1 MESILEG
8 WPLDARLL
16 DVIRREA
23 APAPWA
29 EGEKIPWDDPGF
41 SRRML
46 QEHLSQGH
54 DAASRRTQR
63 IASHVEWIHREALAG
78 VPTSVLDLGCGP
90 GLYTSRLA
98 RLGHECTGI
107 DFSPASI
114 AYAEQ
119 DAVSRGLSSTHVLG
133 DLREMDYGTG
143 FGLVMLIFGELNTFR
158 KEDARAI
165 LEKAR
170 LALAEDGILLLE
182 AHTYAAVRDRGER
195 PPHWYS
201 AESGLFSDR
210 PHLCLRESFW
220 HSGLDA
226 ATERYL
232 VVDGETCAVTRDAAS
247 MQAYT
252 TQGYEDLLLRECGFD
267 QVKFHPSMGEPQD
280 VCGGEFVVMTARE
293 IAT

>member
-1 MESILEG
+1 MESSLEG
-8 WPLDARLL
+8 WPLDANLL

-23 APAPWA
+23 APAPWT

-46 QEHLSQGH
+46 QEHLSQAH

-63 IASHVEWIHREALAG
+63 IEAHVEWIHRKALAG
-78 VPTSVLDLGCGP
+78 VPNRVLDLGCGP
-90 GLYTSRLA
+90 GLYTSGLA
-98 RLGHECTGI
+98 LLGHECTGI

-119 DAVSRGLSSTHVLG
+119 DAVSRGLSCTYELG
-133 DLREMDYGTG
+133 DVREVDYGAG
-143 FGLVMLIFGELNTFR
+143 FGLVMLIFGELNAFR
-158 KEDARAI
+158 REDARRI
-165 LEKAR
+165 LDKAR
-170 LALAEDGILLLE
+170 LALPKDGVLLLE
-182 AHTYAAVRDRGER
+182 AQTYASVRERGER

-220 HSGLDA
+220 HSSLDA
-226 ATERYL
+226 ATERYF
-232 VVDGETCAVTRDAAS
+232 VVDGETGEVTRHATS

-252 TQGYEDLLLRECGFD
+252 TQGYEELLRQCGFD
-267 QVKFHPSMGEPQD
+267 HMKLHPSMGEPPE
-280 VCGGEFVVMTARE
+280 VCGSQLVVITARGIE
-293 IAT
+293 A

>member
-1 MESILEG
+1 MESSLEQR
-8 WPLDARLL
+8 PLDTSLL
-16 DVIRREA
+16 DIIRREA

-41 SRRML
+41 SRRIL

-54 DAASRRTQR
+54 DAASRRRHR
-63 IASHVEWIHREALAG
+63 IASHVEWIHREVLAG
-78 VPTSVLDLGCGP
+78 VTTNVLDLGCGP

-98 RLGHECTGI
+98 MLGHECTGI

-119 DAVSRGLSSTHVLG
+119 DAASRGLSATHVLS
-133 DLREMDYGTG
+133 DLKEIDYGTG
-143 FGLVMLIFGELNTFR
+143 YGLVMLIFGELNTFR
-158 KEDARAI
+158 MEDARAI

-170 LALAEDGILLLE
+170 LALARDGAILLE

-195 PPHWYS
+195 PLHWYS

-226 ATERYL
+226 ATDRYL
-232 VVDGETCAVTRDAAS
+232 VVDGESGAATRHSAS

-252 TQGYEDLLLRECGFD
+252 SQEYEDLLRECGFD
-267 QVKFHPSMGEPQD
+267 QVKFHPSMGEPRD
-280 VCGGEFVVMTARE
+280 VCGSHFVVITARK
-293 IAT
+293 IAA